1 METIESAE
9 HALTLLKVYDLYLDL
24 WKRENGPDNR
34 GLARQIAVV
43 ALVTRRQ
50 LGLSAH
56 DALPLSVLA
65 FRKSVDVT
73 PGAFRKSHSHARA
86 LLDYGTVGGV
96 PIWQLVSQID
106 VNHEQL
112 LPKVDA
118 LVQKMNLPAALAAR
132 AALLGG
138 ARGGRPVTNGRAHVL
153 EGVMGL
159 LAKVARGDAGA
170 SVELDAISELIGQR
184 TA

>member
-1 METIESAE
+1 MEAIESAE

-24 WKRENGPDNR
+24 WKREHGPDNR

-43 ALVTRRQ
+43 ALVTPR

-96 PIWQLVSQID
+96 PIWELVAQID
-106 VNHEQL
+106 VNSEQL

-118 LVQKMNLPAALAAR
+118 LVQQLNLPTALSAR

-138 ARGGRPVTNGRAHVL
+138 ARGGRPATNGRAHVL
-153 EGVMGL
+153 EGVTGL

-170 SVELDAISELIGQR
+170 GVELDAIRELIGRR

>member
-1 METIESAE
+1 METIESAQ
-9 HALTLLKVYDLYLDL
+9 HALTLLKVYDLYLDM
-24 WKRENGPDNR
+24 WKREHGPDNR

-43 ALVTRRQ
+43 ALVTRHQ

-65 FRKSVDVT
+65 FRKTVDVT

-86 LLDYGTVGGV
+86 LLDFGTVWGT
-96 PIWQLVSQID
+96 PIWDLVSRID
-106 VNHEQL
+106 VNSEQL
-112 LPKVDA
+112 LPQVDA
-118 LVQKMNLPAALAAR
+118 LVQKMNLPAALSAR

-138 ARGGRPVTNGRAHVL
+138 TRGGRPTAHGRAQVL

-159 LAKVARGDAGA
+159 LARVARGDAGA
-170 SVELDAISELIGQR
+170 GQELDAISELIGR
-184 TA
+184 RAA

>member
-1 METIESAE
+1 MEAIESAE

-24 WKRENGPDNR
+24 WKREHGSDNR

-50 LGLSAH
+50 LELSAH

-65 FRKSVDVT
+65 FRKCVDVT

-96 PIWQLVSQID
+96 PIWELVAQID
-106 VNHEQL
+106 VNSEQL

-118 LVQKMNLPAALAAR
+118 LVQQMNLPTALSAR

-138 ARGGRPVTNGRAHVL
+138 ARGGRPATNGRAHVL
-153 EGVMGL
+153 EGVTGL

-170 SVELDAISELIGQR
+170 GVELDAIRELIGRR